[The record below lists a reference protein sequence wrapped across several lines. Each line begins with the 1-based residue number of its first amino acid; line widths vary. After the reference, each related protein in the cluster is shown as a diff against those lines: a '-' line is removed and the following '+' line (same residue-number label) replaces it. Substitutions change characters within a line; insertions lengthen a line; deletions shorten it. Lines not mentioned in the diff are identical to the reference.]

1 MLQNQ
6 KLFVFL
12 RSYYWLWPRF
22 FFQRNFRKIKKT
34 RVPAPGRHFF
44 SPLGHR
50 KSLVLGRVKKLILG
64 ATRYLGAE
72 AQVFGVFLVADR
84 LQELLQGRSTPF
96 RTTFLRT
103 TRRKVVLKWVPQPC
117 NRSGRLSA
125 ARKTPKTCASA
136 PK

>member
-50 KSLVLGRVKKLILG
+50 KSLVLGRVKKLTLG

-96 RTTFLRT
+96 RTNFLRT
-103 TRRKVVLKWVPQPC
+103 TRRKVVLKCVLQPC
-117 NRSGRLSA
+117 NSSWGRSA
-125 ARKTPKTCASA
+125 TRKTPKTCASA

>member
-50 KSLVLGRVKKLILG
+50 KSLVLGRVKKLTLG

-84 LQELLQGRSTPF
+84 LQELLQGWSTHF
-96 RTTFLRT
+96 RTTFLRVVRKKFVCSDCAPALNSSW
-103 TRRKVVLKWVPQPC
+103 RR
-117 NRSGRLSA
+117 SA
-125 ARKTPKTCASA
+125 ARKTPKTCAA
-136 PK
+136 VPK

>member
-22 FFQRNFRKIKKT
+22 FSKGTLEKSKKHVFRRQAVI
-34 RVPAPGRHFF
+34 FF

-50 KSLVLGRVKKLILG
+50 KSLVLGRVKKLTLG

-84 LQELLQGRSTPF
+84 LQELLQGWSTHF
-96 RTTFLRT
+96 RTTFLRVVRKKFVCSDCAPALNSSW
-103 TRRKVVLKWVPQPC
+103 RR
-117 NRSGRLSA
+117 SA
-125 ARKTPKTCASA
+125 ARKTPKACAAA

>member
-96 RTTFLRT
+96 RTNFLRT

-117 NRSGRLSA
+117 DRSGRLSA
-125 ARKTPKTCASA
+125 ARKTPKTCVSA